1 MEPTPEIKEL
11 NKAFGSEIEE
21 LREELLYVDNR
32 RRSGIIGLETAR
44 QLENDLDR
52 AVRATEKAWHLAV
65 EAVKNP
71 TLHFK
76 DVTNSITTEGLTPA
90 PESRRVIVI
99 IGGPNGLTK
108 ESIPLDKAGDWY
120 NRFQNWQADLVADG
134 RKTISKIV
142 AVSDGYYTKF
152 GDREISF
159 YFSQFNEVNE

>member
-21 LREELLYVDNR
+21 LREELLQVDNK
-32 RRSGIIGLETAR
+32 RRSGNIGPET
-44 QLENDLDR
+44 
-52 AVRATEKAWHLAV
+52 T
-65 EAVKNP
+65 
-71 TLHFK
+71 
-76 DVTNSITTEGLTPA
+76 
-90 PESRRVIVI
+90 RVIVI
-99 IGGPNGLTK
+99 IADPNELTK